1 MSRATVIETH
11 EHKREFKEPHF
22 SIRAFDCRMAND
34 PAMMSLAIAA
44 RFTTHGAL

>member
-22 SIRAFDCRMAND
+22 SIRA
-34 PAMMSLAIAA
+34 LIAGWQMI
-44 RFTTHGAL
+44 RP